1 MCKRNFSLCQLHS
14 RHFYNMPFCTVS
26 WLTSRQILQRHE
38 MRYWAGMRVWGSSVG
53 LSDLSYFTGDPVF
66 QPVAPPGFCNRGGGV
81 RHGSIGGLEYEVAQS
96 RLYCLCINLALCSTA
111 LQCTVYLSCVMKKF
125 HDNESTHIL
134 HNFWTSTHRG
144 GSFPLPP
151 LAAPLISD
159 PCSRLPG
166 GSRREEQISRT
177 LLVRLPRHSDDTVT
191 RENFV

>member
-1 MCKRNFSLCQLHS
+1 
-14 RHFYNMPFCTVS
+14 
-26 WLTSRQILQRHE
+26 

-53 LSDLSYFTGDPVF
+53 ISDLSYFTGDPVF

-144 GSFPLPP
+144 GEAFPSPTGRATDFRPLLPP
-151 LAAPLISD
+151 
-159 PCSRLPG
+159 PG
-166 GSRREEQISRT
+166 GKPPGRTNLPYSVSQIAASLRR
-177 LLVRLPRHSDDTVT
+177 HCDT
-191 RENFV
+191 